1 MSGLFDFGWKDFLE
15 VGTLGLVSAGLSAAS
30 GISAK
35 RSADQAAGERERI
48 GRLNAQSILAEAD
61 EDTKRA
67 SIESN
72 QIESQAQAI
81 TAASGIGGKSRE
93 SYLKALSTSNSNQ
106 VGWINKSA
114 NSRAKLAR
122 QGANASANNLRR
134 TGTQALTGSLIQGFN
149 TFRQTRPR
157 G

>member
-1 MSGLFDFGWKDFLE
+1 MSGLFDFGWEDFA
-15 VGTLGLVSAGLSAAS
+15 SIGLSLAAGAS
-30 GISAK
+30 SK
-35 RSADQAAGERERI
+35 RSADKSAGERERI
-48 GRLNAQSILAEAD
+48 GRLNAESILKEAD

-72 QIESQAQAI
+72 QVESQAQAI

-93 SYLKALSTSNSNQ
+93 AYLKALSTSNSNQ

-122 QGANASANNLRR
+122 QGATYSANNLRR
-134 TGTQALTGSLIQGFN
+134 TGTQALTGSLIQGFD
-149 TFRQTRPR
+149 TLRKTIQRT
-157 G
+157 